1 MTLLWVDA
9 LLLDYDGQFALV
21 LGFALEMFALFFVLF
36 EGDEV
41 AAYDAVESCD
51 CCGAHVGEWLRL
63 KARDEIL
70 ELCLMVL
77 CAEENGR
84 RCES

>member
-21 LGFALEMFALFFVLF
+21 WGFVLEVFALFFVLL
-36 EGDEV
+36 EGDKV

-51 CCGAHVGEWLRL
+51 CCGAHAVGWPRL
-63 KARDEIL
+63 KARDEVF
-70 ELCLMVL
+70 ELWSSFARRRVVW
-77 CAEENGR
+77 